1 METVGKILKNT
12 RINKK
17 LTLANVEKSTKIRQK
32 NLEAVENE
40 DWDKFSSKTYI
51 NGIVRQY
58 SKYLELN
65 EEKMAAFFRREYEK
79 TEDINFK
86 TKIKEKYLTPQTKT
100 AFRLSLI
107 FIFIAFFLYFG
118 YQLKQFFT
126 PPHLEIITPKESRFK
141 KMERVSLIGKTDK
154 ETTIYVN
161 GERIFLKKDN
171 TFETYVPLFQE
182 KNPIYIEAVGAN
194 GKKTTISKIFI
205 RE

>member
-17 LTLANVEKSTKIRQK
+17 LTLLQAEKFTKIRQK

-40 DWDKFSSKTYI
+40 DWNKFSSKTYI
-51 NGIVRQY
+51 NGIIRQY
-58 SKYLELN
+58 AKYLGLD

-79 TEDINFK
+79 TEDVKFK
-86 TKIKEKYLTPQTKT
+86 TKIKDRYLTPQTKT
-100 AFRLSLI
+100 AFRYTLFALFSF
-107 FIFIAFFLYFG
+107 FILYFG
-118 YQLKQFFT
+118 YQLKLFFT
-126 PPHLEIITPKESRFK
+126 PPLLEIITPKETIFK
-141 KMERVSLIGKTDK
+141 NMERVTLIGKTDK
-154 ETTIYVN
+154 DTTIYVN

-182 KNPIYIEAVGAN
+182 KNPVYVEAVGAN
-194 GKKTTISKIFI
+194 GKKTTISKIYV

>member
-12 RINKK
+12 RLNKK
-17 LTLANVEKSTKIRQK
+17 LTLAIIEKSTKIRQK

-58 SKYLELN
+58 AKYLGLN
-65 EEKMAAFFRREYEK
+65 EEKIAAFFRREYEK
-79 TEDINFK
+79 TEDMSFK
-86 TKIKEKYLTPQTKT
+86 TKIKEKYLTPQAKN
-100 AFRLSLI
+100 AFRFSL
-107 FIFIAFFLYFG
+107 FVIFIAFFLYFG
-118 YQLKQFFT
+118 YQLKLFFT
-126 PPHLEIITPKESRFK
+126 PPRLEIITPKETNFIK
-141 KMERVSLIGKTDK
+141 IDRVPLIGKTDK

-171 TFETYVPLFQE
+171 TFETYVPLFHE
-182 KNPIYIEAVGAN
+182 KNPLYIEAVGAN